1 MRGSLS
7 RGLLSGARPAET
19 TEVNEVYSIREIAAA
34 VGCPEDLV
42 RQVVDFEQVLVVD
55 DLLTEPDAILV
66 VRAIRRTP
74 GGRPPLSPLTTP
86 DRHTRG
92 PLAISGSLHAALA
105 ALLVIA
111 SSLEWLQARP
121 QDPVPAPPPSK
132 LVFLVSPG
140 PGGGGG
146 GGGLAMPAPAPR
158 AERKAPTPRKV
169 SSPVPPPR
177 RYVAPPR
184 PLSQQIPRPPVRPVV
199 RETPVPTPPPAPPPQ
214 AIQAPV
220 AAIEADTRD
229 VVGVVE
235 APAAPP
241 SAAISQGPGTGGGVG
256 SGQGEGVGEGTGG
269 GIGPGSGGG
278 TGGGPYR
285 PGSGIEPPQLVKE
298 VRPLYT
304 DEARR
309 RAVTGD
315 VVLEIVVRR
324 DGTVGDVR
332 VIRALGSG
340 LDQRAVAAVRQWRFT
355 PARRQG
361 AAVDVIVEVAV
372 GFTLR

>member
-1 MRGSLS
+1 MS
-7 RGLLSGARPAET
+7 RAYPAET
-19 TEVNEVYSIREIAAA
+19 TQVNEVYTIREIAAA
-34 VGCPEDLV
+34 AGCPEDLV
-42 RQVVDFEQVLVVD
+42 RQVADFEQVLVVD
-55 DLLTEPDAILV
+55 ELLSERDAIQI

-74 GGRPPLSPLTTP
+74 GGRPPLTPLAP
-86 DRHTRG
+86 SERRTRG
-92 PLAISGSLHAALA
+92 PLAISGSLHAAFA
-105 ALLVIA
+105 ALLVIG

-121 QDPVPAPPPSK
+121 QDPVPTPPPAK
-132 LVFLVSPG
+132 LVFLISPG

-146 GGGLAMPAPAPR
+146 GGGLAMPAPPPR
-158 AERKAPTPRKV
+158 AERKAPAPKKV

-184 PLSQQIPRPPVRPVV
+184 PQSQQIPQPPVRPVP
-199 RETPVPTPPPAPPPQ
+199 RNIPAPTPPPVPPPQ

-220 AAIEADTRD
+220 AAIEADARD
-229 VVGVVE
+229 IVGVVD

-241 SAAISQGPGTGGGVG
+241 TAAISQGPGTGGGVG
-256 SGQGEGVGEGTGG
+256 SGQGEGIGEGSGG

-324 DGTVGDVR
+324 DGSVGDVR
-332 VIRALGSG
+332 VTRALGSG
-340 LDQRAVAAVRQWRFT
+340 LDQRAVAAVRQWRFS